1 MKKVIALTLYIFLC
15 FPSVHVMAETEQYQ
29 AEISSDGIQKVQI
42 KATSYS
48 FAPKHI
54 IVKASVPV
62 EISVKKEGGLVP
74 HNITLNA
81 PEAGID
87 FSESLSTEPAT
98 IKFTPTK
105 VGKFTFFCDKKMP
118 FSKSHREKGM
128 EGIIKVRE
136 KSVCVLGSFA

>member
-1 MKKVIALTLYIFLC
+1 MKKVIALTLYFFLC
-15 FPSVHVMAETEQYQ
+15 FPSIYVMAETGEYK

-42 KATSYS
+42 MATSYS

-54 IVKASVPV
+54 IVKANVPV

-74 HNITLNA
+74 HNITLTA

-87 FSESLSTEPAT
+87 FSESLSTEPVT

-105 VGKFTFFCDKKMP
+105 AGNFTFFCNKKMP

-128 EGIIKVRE
+128 EGIIEVRE
-136 KSVCVLGSFA
+136 